1 MKSCFIVPRVF
12 FCLWSKEIKRQRQ
25 RKIHR
30 KYFKVQKP
38 SIERYIPYN
47 SAFFFFFYKVHVYI
61 LIQLKEWTEK
71 LQGLIKEKFSFLAF
85 FFLYCKIWDYF
96 LQLAYV
102 ACIHGINLY
111 RCISLTRN
119 IRVVMNLT
127 LSNSMQLW
135 VMLCRATQDRR
146 AMVESSDRMWST
158 GEGNGKPL

>member
-1 MKSCFIVPRVF
+1 MQTSPYEIMFYSSTGLLLSMIKGN
-12 FCLWSKEIKRQRQ
+12 KETKTKKDSQEIFQGPKAKY
-25 RKIHR
+25 RKI
-30 KYFKVQKP
+30 YTIQFCV
-38 SIERYIPYN
+38 
-47 SAFFFFFYKVHVYI
+47 FFFFSKVHVYI

-119 IRVVMNLT
+119 IRVVINLT
-127 LSNSMQLW
+127 LSNSMQL
-135 VMLCRATQDRR
+135 
-146 AMVESSDRMWST
+146 
-158 GEGNGKPL
+158 